1 MIIDKLKQQ
10 PDLDKKVSKILGAL
24 LIFYPL
30 YYVVLFLSPSL
41 LNLDFDPYFY
51 RSNFSYVIMVGI
63 LLASI
68 ALPYATKYSNRK
80 KRYVIFAFI
89 VIFLV
94 LPLMVLFETFIR
106 VDWSFGK

>member
-1 MIIDKLKQQ
+1 
-10 PDLDKKVSKILGAL
+10 
-24 LIFYPL
+24 L

-51 RSNFSYVIMVGI
+51 RNNLSYVIMVGI